1 MSFFDRFRRPDVPTT
16 DEAAEPAHEAPDVT
30 DQPSTTG
37 AAPDATAA
45 AAGER
50 SEPAEETAQLD
61 LGAVPADEA
70 EPAEETD
77 TADAAGVA
85 AAETGPSA
93 RRGRRRV
100 LLGAAAATVLVLAG
114 SGVAVAAAHKTVDI
128 DLDGETYTF
137 STFAGSVDGLLDE
150 AGIEIGP
157 HDAVVPGADEALS
170 DGADVVVRT
179 GDQITITTDGEQQL
193 VWTTAL
199 TAEEALT
206 QLISSGRDASLEA
219 SRSSDGRTE
228 LDLPLITDGAVTIV
242 VDDEER
248 SIDIDGSATLQQ
260 VLVKAEITLGNQ
272 DEVNVT
278 MGEDGAPVVTV
289 VRHTTETRTET
300 RVVEHDSVQRET
312 DELYDDQSR
321 VVQEG
326 RDGER
331 TITYRDHLVDGE
343 VVDSKELSDEVTT
356 DPVDR
361 VVEVGTAER
370 PAPEPEPAPE
380 ESTSSSGGSS
390 SSGDSGGSDD
400 SGDSENSGGSD
411 DTGGSGGSSGAGS
424 GVWAELA
431 ECESGGDPTT
441 NTGNGYYGL
450 YQFSL
455 PTWQAMGGSGLPS
468 EASAAEQTQRAQ
480 ALQAQSG
487 WGQWPACAA
496 QLGLL

>member
-16 DEAAEPAHEAPDVT
+16 DEAAEPAHEAHDVT
-30 DQPSTTG
+30 DQP
-37 AAPDATAA
+37 D
-45 AAGER
+45 
-50 SEPAEETAQLD
+50 
-61 LGAVPADEA
+61 
-70 EPAEETD
+70 
-77 TADAAGVA
+77 ADAATTEMAAAPAEADAAPAAADEPATAEDDTAGDDADGDADQAVA
-85 AAETGPSA
+85 AEP

-100 LLGAAAATVLVLAG
+100 LLGAAAATVLLLAG

-150 AGIEIGP
+150 AGIELGA
-157 HDAVVPGADEALS
+157 HDAVVPGAEEALS
-170 DGADVVVRT
+170 DGDDVVVRT
-179 GDQITITTDGEQQL
+179 GEQITITTDGEQRTI
-193 VWTTAL
+193 WTTAL

-206 QLISSGRDASLEA
+206 QLIGSGRDASLEA
-219 SRSSDGRTE
+219 SRSSDGRTQ
-228 LDLPLITDGAVTIV
+228 LDLPLITDGTVTIV

-248 SIDIDGSATLQQ
+248 SVEVDGSATLQQ
-260 VLVKAEITLGNQ
+260 VLRKAEVTLGSQ
-272 DEVNVT
+272 DETIVT
-278 MGEDGAPVVTV
+278 VDSDGAPVVTI
-289 VRHTTETRTET
+289 VRHSTETRTET

-312 DELYDDQSR
+312 DELYEDQSR

-326 RDGER
+326 SDGER
-331 TITYRDHLVDGE
+331 TITYQDRLVDGE
-343 VVDSKELSDEVTT
+343 VVASKELSDEVTT

-380 ESTSSSGGSS
+380 ESTSSSGSSGSS
-390 SSGDSGGSDD
+390 GSSDSGSSESGSSGSSGSSGDSGD
-400 SGDSENSGGSD
+400 SGESSSGS
-411 DTGGSGGSSGAGS
+411 SGGSSAGS
-424 GVWAELA
+424 GVWAALA
-431 ECESGGDPTT
+431 QCESGGDPTT